1 MNLVSPETG
10 LIRHM
15 AIRGGRVQALACV
28 FPSARRLSASAPLL
42 ARLSSIR
49 RTSMTVATQHHRSIP
64 TVWNDRDA
72 AFYSEHLAAS
82 NYVERVG
89 GRLLAELGPQQDL
102 LDIGAGSGILGRHL
116 LAPGAQWTAVEPNAY
131 MRGCIQRLAA
141 QAPSVELNLH
151 NSLWQDLGK
160 LDLVPADTL
169 LCANIPVAD
178 GQAETFLQQIRPLA
192 KRTLVWNLPAQEGPR
207 TYCLSGFL
215 PAQLHRSDMTPG
227 YQLTLDE
234 LSPGAQPNHILF
246 TDWAFSTLF
255 ATPEAALMHFREKL
269 GALDGAALGLLERH
283 LQDHLQATPGGWLAS
298 APKRAASLIWQ
309 A

>member
-1 MNLVSPETG
+1 
-10 LIRHM
+10 
-15 AIRGGRVQALACV
+15 
-28 FPSARRLSASAPLL
+28 
-42 ARLSSIR
+42 
-49 RTSMTVATQHHRSIP
+49 MTVSTQHHVPIA
-64 TVWNDRDA
+64 TVWNDLDA

-89 GRLLAELGPQQDL
+89 GRLLEELGPQRQL

-116 LAPGAQWTAVEPNAY
+116 LQPGGHWTAVEPNAY

-141 QAPSVELNLH
+141 QAPAVSLNLH
-151 NSLWQDLGK
+151 NGLWQDLGA
-160 LDLVPADTL
+160 LALVPADTL

-178 GQAETFLQQIRPLA
+178 GQAEAFLAQIRPLA
-192 KRTLVWNLPAQEGPR
+192 RRTLVWNLPAQEGPR

-215 PAQLHRSDMTPG
+215 PPQLHRSDMTPG

-234 LSPGAQPNHILF
+234 LSASAQPDHIHF
-246 TDWAFSTLF
+246 TDWAFSTVF

-269 GALDGAALGLLERH
+269 GALDSAALGLLERH

-309 A
+309 S